1 MSKKKKSN
9 VKLEKMVTPKRAI
22 ILGVVILFVVLLV
35 LIYKN
40 LFSSSNGNRYK
51 GIENYKL
58 TSAEKDS
65 VKEKLNELGK
75 VKNVK
80 IYVKSKIIRIF
91 VNLSEDVDF
100 DTVKNVSNSL
110 LEGFSEENLSYYDV
124 EIFYESDNK
133 ESIVYPQI
141 GYKHK
146 SKTEFSW

>member
-9 VKLEKMVTPKRAI
+9 LKLEKIITPKRAI
-22 ILGVVILFVVLLV
+22 ILGVVILFIVLLI

-40 LFSSSNGNRYK
+40 LFSSSNSNRYK

-58 TSAEKDS
+58 TSAEKDF
-65 VKEKLNELGK
+65 VKEKLNEIGK
-75 VKNVK
+75 VKSVE

-91 VNLSEDVDF
+91 VNLNEDVDF
-100 DTVKNVSNSL
+100 DMVKNVSNDL

-124 EIFYESDNK
+124 EIFYESDNE
-133 ESIVYPQI
+133 ESNVYPQI

>member
-9 VKLEKMVTPKRAI
+9 LKLEKIITPKRAI
-22 ILGVVILFVVLLV
+22 ILGVVILFIVLLI

-40 LFSSSNGNRYK
+40 LFSSSNSNRYK

-58 TSAEKDS
+58 TSAEKDF

-75 VKNVK
+75 VKSVE

-91 VNLSEDVDF
+91 VNLNEDVDF
-100 DTVKNVSNSL
+100 DMVKNVSNDL

-124 EIFYESDNK
+124 EIFYESDNE
-133 ESIVYPQI
+133 ESNVYPQI

>member
-9 VKLEKMVTPKRAI
+9 LKLEKIITPKRAI
-22 ILGVVILFVVLLV
+22 ILGVVILFIVLLI

-40 LFSSSNGNRYK
+40 LFSSSNSNRYK

-58 TSAEKDS
+58 TSAEKDF

-75 VKNVK
+75 VKSVE

-100 DTVKNVSNSL
+100 DMVKNVSNDL

-124 EIFYESDNK
+124 EIFYESANE
-133 ESIVYPQI
+133 ESNVYPQI